1 MFSDAL
7 YFKVDYAYLFKM
19 SCCCVEISLFYY
31 LCYFMNC
38 DMAYLHAAVFLSFY
52 LSDFAFR
59 FVSDYRIDV
68 SKLEPVVAKV
78 SSFTVSIF
86 VLLILLSNTKIKL

>member
-1 MFSDAL
+1 
-7 YFKVDYAYLFKM
+7 
-19 SCCCVEISLFYY
+19 
-31 LCYFMNC
+31 MNC
-38 DMAYLHAAVFLSFY
+38 DMAYPHAADFLSFY

-78 SSFTVSIF
+78 S
-86 VLLILLSNTKIKL
+86 ILLQSLYLFC